1 MNNNCDMAEI
11 IWRQY
16 QDGLNYFTRSGL
28 AKEWEE
34 CEKFYEGNQWPK
46 ATKKTKNLPRPVIN
60 LCSMIADNKKAG
72 ILSEKIKLVY
82 SPAEMFGS
90 RLEQA
95 QEGANIFT
103 KFADNIAKELKQ
115 EDLDD
120 IAIDYATQYGT
131 YIYHY
136 FWDNQVT
143 GGMETPYL
151 GAERGEVLKPSNV
164 IVSNPRETDVQKQK
178 YIIIA
183 SIESLSSVKQLAKK
197 NGIKEIEQIQADHEI
212 DDEATK
218 ELEVCTVL
226 TKYSRKNGKVIWSKS
241 TKNVVIQDTTYWEP
255 SKNKVLLT
263 EDEIKD
269 TGSELNEPDK
279 AQEVEDIF
287 RNQLYPIVMK
297 SHKPRKDSIYGIGE
311 VAQAIPNNKA
321 VNFNLAMMLLSVQ
334 QTAWPKIIQKA
345 GALARQVITN
355 SPGEVLTDNT
365 KSQNWGFKYME
376 TSGFSAQALTLTDSL
391 INLTRTVTGS
401 SEVVTG
407 EVLGANM
414 AASAIIALQNQAK
427 KPIEIYQKKFYR
439 AHQEIGKIH
448 EQFFKNYYTDDRLFS
463 YENDNQVFITSMNGE
478 NYKNID
484 FSLSIEVGSGGIYSE
499 SLTVSLLD
507 NMKKAGDIDFDEY
520 IELYPESIM
529 VFKPQ
534 LKKMRQKKIEEQQQ
548 QLLLQQQALNQN
560 NQIYDV
566 NGNNSQVFN
575 QPAQQF
581 VEDSV

>member
-1 MNNNCDMAEI
+1 MMNDMASI
-11 IWRQY
+11 IWQQY
-16 QDGLNYFTRSGL
+16 QSGLNYFERFGL
-28 AKEWEE
+28 TKEWEE

-46 ATKKTKNLPRPVIN
+46 STKKTKNLPRPVIN
-60 LCSMIADNKKAG
+60 LCALIADNKKAG

-82 SPAEMFGS
+82 TPAEMFGE
-90 RLEQA
+90 RLNQA

-103 KFADNIAKELKQ
+103 KFADNISKELRQ
-115 EDLDD
+115 EELDEQ
-120 IAIDYATQYGT
+120 AIEYGTQFGT

-136 FWDNQVT
+136 YWDKNVL
-143 GGMETPYL
+143 GGMETPYI
-151 GAERGEVLKPSNV
+151 GGERGEVIKPSNV
-164 IVSNPRETDVQKQK
+164 IVANPREIDIQKQK

-183 SIESLSSVKQLAKK
+183 SIESLSSVKDLAKK
-197 NGIKEIEQIQADHEI
+197 NKVENIDLIQADHEI

-226 TKYSRKNGKVIWSKS
+226 TKYSRKNGKVVWSKS
-241 TKNVVIQDTTYWEP
+241 TKDVVIQDTTYWEP
-255 SKNKVLLT
+255 NKNKVTLT
-263 EDEIKD
+263 DEEIKD
-269 TGSELNEPDK
+269 DGSELSEPDK
-279 AQEVEDIF
+279 ADEKETFF
-287 RNQLYPIVMK
+287 RNQLYPIVFE
-297 SHKPRKDSIYGIGE
+297 SHKNRKDCIYGIGE

-345 GALARQVITN
+345 GALARQQITN
-355 SPGEVLTDNT
+355 TPGEVLTDNT

-376 TSGFSAQALTLTDSL
+376 TSGFSSQALTLTDSL
-391 INLTRTVTGS
+391 ISLTRTVTGS

-407 EVLGANM
+407 EVMGANM

-439 AHQEIGKIH
+439 SHQKIGKIH

-463 YENDNQVFITSMNGE
+463 YEDDNQLFTVSMNGE
-478 NYKNID
+478 NYKDID
-484 FSLSIEVGSGGIYSE
+484 FSLSVEVGSGGIYSE

-507 NMKKAGDIDFDEY
+507 SMKASGDIDFDEY

-534 LKKMRQKKIEEQQQ
+534 LKKMRQKKAEEQEQM
-548 QLLLQQQALNQN
+548 LLQQQMDSISQQQNALNQTSPD
-560 NQIYDV
+560 Q
-566 NGNNSQVFN
+566 SM
-575 QPAQQF
+575 QP
-581 VEDSV
+581 V